1 MTPLIS
7 SDFKNTIIYWF
18 IFDMKLIWKIFT
30 VGIMVSGEE
39 EDYPKELIRLNSQL
53 GWCGTS
59 TGKN

>member
-1 MTPLIS
+1 
-7 SDFKNTIIYWF
+7 
-18 IFDMKLIWKIFT
+18 MKLIWKIFT